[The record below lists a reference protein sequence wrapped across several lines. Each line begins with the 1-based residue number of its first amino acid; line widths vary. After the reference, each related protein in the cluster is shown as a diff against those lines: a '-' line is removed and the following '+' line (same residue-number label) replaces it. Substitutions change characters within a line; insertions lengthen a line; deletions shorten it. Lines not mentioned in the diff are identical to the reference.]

1 VERSRSRKKFEHL
14 RDVKF
19 TPLPNPARISVLIGA
34 DYHDLMRGLG
44 TISGTKP
51 DHPWA
56 VKTPL
61 GWTCLG
67 PSEHRFPGDVTKAEV
82 HSMIIND

>member
-1 VERSRSRKKFEHL
+1 MNWSRSRKKFEHL

-19 TPLPNPARISVLIGA
+19 TPLTNPARISILIGA
-34 DYHDLMRGLG
+34 DYHDLLRSLE
-44 TISGTKP
+44 TFSGTKP
-51 DHPWA
+51 DHPWD

-61 GWTCLG
+61 VWTCLG
-67 PSEHRFPGDVTKAEV
+67 PSEPRFLGYVTKAER